1 MQAKPIEECP
11 AATPDGS
18 TPACAWAKAQTSITA
33 KLQLQVP
40 LYPPWQPPPL
50 PAVTLQQ
57 LIPKREFVTKE
68 DQPTASQAFQ
78 SQVQAAAKQL
88 AIDYHKVIVHPR
100 MLFLIMHA
108 ALYCLYS
115 CICSCG
121 TVLTVPEHMV
131 QTTLIH
137 FGCLLPC
144 DEQAS
149 EVHG

>member
-1 MQAKPIEECP
+1 MCKQAKPIEEGP

-33 KLQLQVP
+33 RLELQVP

-57 LIPKREFVTKE
+57 LIPKRDFVTKE

-88 AIDYHKVIVHPR
+88 AIDYHKVAPAP
-100 MLFLIMHA
+100 MHA
-108 ALYCLYS
+108 LLHHKC
-115 CICSCG
+115 CR
-121 TVLTVPEHMV
+121 VLPLSL
-131 QTTLIH
+131 QI
-137 FGCLLPC
+137 
-144 DEQAS
+144 
-149 EVHG
+149 